1 MSQAASQALL
11 CIAALAFRLS
21 GENQM
26 TFPGQAG
33 MTVPQK
39 GGDGS
44 VSTTIALPNT
54 KCEIFPTTHRFPKDM
69 AMLIIPWKE
78 YFSSSLSDMA
88 KVVYNI
94 SAKARMGRLDR
105 SDTTASQKTGVKQP
119 QRCVSSYKSLVIYK
133 FFFKAIIFLIKRD
146 ELRDLIDE
154 MEASGDEVTKERKKL
169 MANYVMVITGMTAAV
184 VFTFSV
190 LALIEGTMSVE
201 AWMPFDPRKN
211 SMNLVL
217 SLQIMAF
224 CAFPG
229 LCRAFAMQGL
239 VCSLIMYLCDQL
251 IHLQKELRSLDY
263 VKDTEM
269 VTRMKFKMII
279 KKHIR
284 LMSYSMRMES
294 IFNEYFLVQ
303 NLAVTVEL
311 CLNAVMVT
319 VVGAQQITLLF
330 TFLAYLIIALIN
342 AYIYCYLGNELIIQS
357 EGIAQ
362 AAYESTWT
370 SWPVD
375 LQKDLLI
382 VINASQRPLKLS
394 AGGIALMSI
403 QTFSQALYNGYSI
416 FAVLNDAVN

>member
-1 MSQAASQALL
+1 MALSIL
-11 CIAALAFRLS
+11 ERFYLIDEGFFSFNIKYLFFVGLWPEKTLTRTQKILYKIYEIFIHTITILFLILS
-21 GENQM
+21 GIGTYQNKHDL
-26 TFPGQAG
+26 
-33 MTVPQK
+33 V
-39 GGDGS
+39 
-44 VSTTIALPNT
+44 
-54 KCEIFPTTHRFPKDM
+54 IF
-69 AMLIIPWKE
+69 
-78 YFSSSLSDMA
+78 FS
-88 KVVYNI
+88 N
-94 SAKARMGRLDR
+94 LD
-105 SDTTASQKTGVKQP
+105 
-119 QRCVSSYKSLVIYK
+119 KSLVIYK

-190 LALIEGTMSVE
+190 LALIEGTMSIE

-269 VTRMKFKMII
+269 VTRMKFKVII

>member
-1 MSQAASQALL
+1 
-11 CIAALAFRLS
+11 
-21 GENQM
+21 
-26 TFPGQAG
+26 
-33 MTVPQK
+33 
-39 GGDGS
+39 
-44 VSTTIALPNT
+44 
-54 KCEIFPTTHRFPKDM
+54 
-69 AMLIIPWKE
+69 
-78 YFSSSLSDMA
+78 
-88 KVVYNI
+88 
-94 SAKARMGRLDR
+94 
-105 SDTTASQKTGVKQP
+105 
-119 QRCVSSYKSLVIYK
+119 
-133 FFFKAIIFLIKRD
+133 
-146 ELRDLIDE
+146 

-319 VVGAQQITLLF
+319 V
-330 TFLAYLIIALIN
+330 
-342 AYIYCYLGNELIIQS
+342 S